1 MGLRRIMGT
10 LTVNGVKVQVDD
22 SFKTLSP
29 EDQEATVNEIAA
41 QIAAGGKGSAPARSG
56 GADGAVRAIARG
68 TLGIGSYLDELDAAT
83 NATLGPLVD
92 PLLPDSY
99 EKLPGKTWGE
109 RYDQA
114 LDIQRRK
121 DDEYDADNPKL
132 STGLQIAGGVGSAAA
147 LLRAAPVIGNY
158 ALGNTGASVGSR
170 VVSSAGAGAGTGLVQ
185 GFGAGEGN
193 GAQRLRQAGL
203 EGATGFVVGPAMLP
217 VAAGANK
224 AASSI
229 ARKILGESNDALST
243 VTDQARRYVVDE
255 LSDPSKVG
263 RYRSALEEL
272 GPDAM
277 LADVSPEWLGVA
289 RGAAARPGTR
299 GLIVDPLN
307 ERSVMA
313 NTRLR
318 GDVADNL
325 GPDPVPSRV
334 DRALAGDQDQ
344 VRQRYRPVMAER
356 SSYDFTPI
364 TDTLEDEIQRTRG
377 PAQRQLRNV
386 RQMLNVNGQDLVTT
400 DPAIAFETRQ
410 AIDGILETEQNPKVI
425 SALTEARQMID
436 DGLRAS
442 VPRIKEVDGQFAE
455 IARQREAL
463 GEGRSI
469 LNNGATAMR
478 PSELDDAL
486 RHGALPQGEMV
497 GPSGVPLRM
506 QQSSLGEVYRA
517 IGTEAND
524 LNALRKTVRGE
535 GDWNREKLGML
546 FGQDRAD
553 NVLNSIDREN
563 VFADTANRVTRGS
576 DTAMGSRFNQFLDE
590 VSKGQEI
597 PSDATLTGTAAK
609 LFKSIMKRVVQG
621 NAETNAGKLAEDIGR
636 LSVATGSTRDQ
647 IVEAILKRGEK
658 NVIDQQRASTVR
670 ALTRA
675 GGLAGYSSLPGVRN

>member
-1 MGLRRIMGT
+1 MGT
-10 LTVNGVKVQVDD
+10 LTVNGVKVKVDD

-29 EDQEATVNEIAA
+29 EEQEATVNEIAA
-41 QIAAGGKGSAPARSG
+41 QIAARGKGNAPARSG
-56 GADGAVRAIARG
+56 GADGAMRAVARG

-83 NATLGPLVD
+83 NATLAPLVD
-92 PLLPDSY
+92 PFLPDSY
-99 EKLPGKTWGE
+99 EKLPGETWGE

-114 LDIQRRK
+114 LNIQRRK
-121 DDEYDADNPKL
+121 DDEYDTDNPKL
-132 STGLQIAGGVGSAAA
+132 STGLQIAGGVGSAGA

-158 ALGNTGASVGSR
+158 ALGNTGASTGAR
-170 VVSSAGAGAGTGLVQ
+170 AVSALAAGGGTGAVQ
-185 GFGAGEGN
+185 GFGAGEG
-193 GAQRLRQAGL
+193 GVSGRAKQAGR
-203 EGATGFVVGPAMLP
+203 EMAIGAGTGVAMLP

-224 AASSI
+224 LASTL

-255 LSDPSKVG
+255 LSDPAKIG
-263 RYRSALEEL
+263 RYRESLEQL
-272 GPDAM
+272 GPQAM

-299 GLIVDPLN
+299 GMIVDPLN
-307 ERSVMA
+307 ERSAMA

-344 VRQRYRPVMAER
+344 VRRRYGPLMAER
-356 SSYDFTPI
+356 SNYDFTPI
-364 TDTLEDEIQRTRG
+364 TDTLDDEIQRLRG

-386 RQMLNVNGQDLVTT
+386 RQMLNVNGQDMVTT

-410 AIDGILETEQNPKVI
+410 AIDGILETEQNTKVI

-455 IARQREAL
+455 IARQRDAL

-486 RHGALPQGEMV
+486 RQGALPQGEMV

-506 QQSSLGEVYRA
+506 QQSSLGEIYRA

-563 VFADTANRVTRGS
+563 VFADTATRVTRQS
-576 DTAMGSRFNQFLDE
+576 DTAMGARFGEFLDE

-647 IVEAILKRGEK
+647 IVEAILRRGEK

-675 GGLAGYSSLPGVRN
+675 GGLAGYSALPGVRN

>member
-1 MGLRRIMGT
+1 MGT
-10 LTVNGVKVQVDD
+10 LTVNGVKVKVDD

-29 EDQEATVNEIAA
+29 EEQEATVNEIAA
-41 QIAAGGKGSAPARSG
+41 QIAAGGKGNAPARSG
-56 GADGAVRAIARG
+56 GADGAMRAVARG

-83 NATLGPLVD
+83 NATLAPLVD
-92 PLLPDSY
+92 PFLPDSF
-99 EKLPGKTWGE
+99 EKLPGQTWGE

-121 DDEYDADNPKL
+121 DDEYDTDNPKL
-132 STGLQIAGGVGSAAA
+132 STGLQIAGGVGSAGA

-170 VVSSAGAGAGTGLVQ
+170 LLSSGVAGGGTGAVQ
-185 GFGAGEGN
+185 GFGAGEG
-193 GAQRLRQAGL
+193 GASNRARQGVKEGVIGVGTGL
-203 EGATGFVVGPAMLP
+203 ATVP

-224 AASSI
+224 LASTL

-255 LSDPSKVG
+255 LSDPAKVG
-263 RYRSALEEL
+263 RYRESLEQL

-307 ERSVMA
+307 ERSSLA

-318 GDVADNL
+318 GDVAVNL

-334 DRALAGDQDQ
+334 DGSLAGDQDQ
-344 VRQRYRPVMAER
+344 VRRRYGPAMAER

-364 TDTLEDEIQRTRG
+364 TDTLDDEIQRTRG

-463 GEGRSI
+463 GEGRAI

-506 QQSSLGEVYRA
+506 QQSSLGEIYRA

-553 NVLNSIDREN
+553 NVLNLIDREN

-621 NAETNAGKLAEDIGR
+621 NADANAGKLAEDIGR

-647 IVEAILKRGEK
+647 IVEAILRRGEK
-658 NVIDQQRASTVR
+658 NVIDKQRASTVR
-670 ALTRA
+670 ALTTGA
-675 GGLAGYSSLPGVRN
+675 GLAGYSSLPGVRN